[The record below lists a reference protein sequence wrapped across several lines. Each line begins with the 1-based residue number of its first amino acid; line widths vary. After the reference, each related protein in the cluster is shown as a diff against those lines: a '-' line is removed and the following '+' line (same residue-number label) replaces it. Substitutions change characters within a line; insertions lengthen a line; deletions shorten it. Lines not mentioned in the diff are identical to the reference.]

1 MSLTRSS
8 IIDIIPECVL
18 RSDTTRRLTHLHV
31 AILLRRGKILA
42 TATNREGD
50 RSCGCGFSD
59 WSLHAEKAV
68 IKKVG
73 DLNKIRG
80 ATMIVIRV
88 VQMKRKTASPSLGKS
103 DPCYDCEKFLKK
115 CMKEYGLRA
124 VYYS

>member
-1 MSLTRSS
+1 MSFTRDS
-8 IIDIIPECVL
+8 IINILPSAIL
-18 RSDTTRRLTHLHV
+18 RSDVSRHLNHLHV
-31 AILLRRGKILA
+31 AIILRRGKILA

-59 WSLHAEKAV
+59 WSLHAERAV

-73 DLNKIRG
+73 DLNQLRG
-80 ATMIVIRV
+80 AIMIVIRL
-88 VQMKRKTASPSLGKS
+88 VQLKRKTSPALARS
-103 DPCYDCEKFLKK
+103 DPCYDCQKTLKK